1 MSSEDLVPN
10 KPLWVTLSSEI
21 ISDMILESIHH
32 TQSSSFPVKNLPSKQ
47 NKTKKIVFKVIY
59 KCKKDNTISFT
70 TQKYMLRAYYVP
82 SIVLSHC

>member
-21 ISDMILESIHH
+21 ISDIILENIHH
-32 TQSSSFPVKNLPSKQ
+32 TQSSSFPVENLPSNQK
-47 NKTKKIVFKVIY
+47 KKKIVFKEIY

-70 TQKYMLRAYYVP
+70 TQKYMLCAYYVP
-82 SIVLSHC
+82 NIVLSHC